1 MKLHTE
7 LGRLW
12 QNLVY
17 FVHLFV
23 DIETITSFAMLE
35 FKHGEPE
42 RGKTLLDN
50 ILISYPKRT
59 DIWSMYVDVLVKNN
73 EVVSAR

>member
-1 MKLHTE
+1 
-7 LGRLW
+7 
-12 QNLVY
+12 
-17 FVHLFV
+17 
-23 DIETITSFAMLE
+23 MLE

-50 ILISYPKRT
+50 VLISYPKRT

-73 EVVSAR
+73 EVAAAR